1 MASGHRKIPFKLDLT
16 QRNSL
21 SEQMELALRQSIV
34 SGHYQPGEVLPP
46 IRAWAKMLGVS
57 IRVPEAVIPKLVKE
71 GLVIARPRHGCI
83 VAPRGKSIFKGHVLL
98 IVPPGDYV
106 YNANIMCSRITR
118 RLECAGYLVS
128 RATLPTEGQDRS
140 DLARLNIALRQSV
153 DLAVLVY
160 EHPAIARAAKALG
173 VPFVW
178 FGDHA
183 PRNAIGTVVYS
194 NEDAFAQFACAC
206 EARKIKRLEIVKK
219 CYAPSE
225 TLPPVGALRNI
236 KMQTMTVRIDEDAL
250 RPGSI
255 VYGAMQA
262 FTRRLAKSPSD
273 LPDLFFFTDDHL
285 FQGALPVLLKYG
297 IRIPEQLR
305 LATISNYGNGPVSP
319 DPFDKIENN
328 PIRNGDK
335 VSDAIL
341 EYLETKHFPRVVTLT
356 SQYIGG

>member
-1 MASGHRKIPFKLDLT
+1 MASGHRDIPFRLDLT

-34 SGHYQPGEVLPP
+34 SGHYQPGEALPS
-46 IRAWAKMLGVS
+46 IRDWAKMLGVS

-71 GLVIARPRHGCI
+71 GLIIARPRHGCI
-83 VAPRGKSIFKGHVLL
+83 VAPCGKSIFKGHVLL
-98 IVPPGDYV
+98 TVPPGDYV
-106 YNANIMCSRITR
+106 YSANIMCSRITR
-118 RLECAGYLVS
+118 RLEHAGYLVS
-128 RATLPTEGQDRS
+128 RATLPTEGRNRS
-140 DLARLNIALRQSV
+140 DLARLNLAMRQSV

-160 EHPAIARAAKALG
+160 EHPAIARAAKSVG

-183 PRNAIGTVVYS
+183 PKNAIGTVVYS

-206 EARKIKRLEIVKK
+206 EKRKIKRLVIVKK

-225 TLPPVGALRNI
+225 SLPPIGALRNI
-236 KMQTMTVRIDEDAL
+236 EMQTMTIHIDENAL

-255 VYGAMQA
+255 AHGAMHA
-262 FTRRLAKSPSD
+262 FSRRLAKDPLN
-273 LPDLFFFTDDHL
+273 LPDLFFFMDDHL
-285 FQGALPVLLKYG
+285 FQGALPVLLKHG
-297 IRIPEQLR
+297 IRIPERLR
-305 LATISNYGNGPVSP
+305 LATVSNHGNGPVSP

-328 PIRNGDK
+328 PIQNGDK

-341 EYLETKHFPRVVTLT
+341 EYLETKRFPKVVTLS